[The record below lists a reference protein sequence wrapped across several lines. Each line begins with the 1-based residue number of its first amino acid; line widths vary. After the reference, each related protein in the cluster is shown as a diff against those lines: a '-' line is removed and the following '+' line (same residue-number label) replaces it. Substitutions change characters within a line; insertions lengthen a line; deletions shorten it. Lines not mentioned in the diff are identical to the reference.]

1 MAVFHRA
8 RIPLILL
15 ALAVPTAMR
24 AADSTGDL
32 TAADHAK
39 IRTVLETYR
48 SAWLANDAE
57 AVLRLFTE
65 DAVLMPHHGVEPVLG
80 KKAARAF
87 WFPAGGP
94 PTTITAFTQTLDQID
109 GNSGLAYVR
118 GHSRVEWVTG
128 AGSGATR
135 SGNAGTNLTVLRR
148 QPDGSWRIAV
158 QMWDDPPPQPVA
170 PPR

>member
-1 MAVFHRA
+1 MKKLCV
-8 RIPLILL
+8 L
-15 ALAVPTAMR
+15 ALFFAVVPLEAQPASA
-24 AADSTGDL
+24 AADQ
-32 TAADHAK
+32 AK
-39 IRTVLETYR
+39 IRKVLETYR

-65 DAVLMPHHGVEPVLG
+65 DAVLLPHHGVEPVLG

-94 PTTITAFTQTLDQID
+94 PTTITAFTQTLDQVD
-109 GNSGLAYVR
+109 ASCSLAYVR

-128 AGSGATR
+128 AGPDAKR
-135 SGNAGTNLTVLRR
+135 SANAGTNLTVLRR

-158 QMWDDPPPQPVA
+158 QMWDDPPPR
-170 PPR
+170 PPQ

>member
-1 MAVFHRA
+1 MKKVCV
-8 RIPLILL
+8 L
-15 ALAVPTAMR
+15 ALFFAVVPLDAQPGSA
-24 AADSTGDL
+24 AADQ
-32 TAADHAK
+32 AK
-39 IRTVLETYR
+39 IRTVLENYR

-87 WFPAGGP
+87 WFPPGGP

-109 GNSGLAYVR
+109 GSGDLAYVR

-128 AGSGATR
+128 TGPDAKR

-158 QMWDDPPPQPVA
+158 QMWDDPPPQPLA